1 MERNEDTIDL
11 SRLFRVMGQHKPV
24 VFSIVGICTIVALVI
39 SLLLPKQ
46 YASTTLVQVRGDG
59 NAGATMALAA
69 LGAGRLNAPTMSY
82 IELMKTRTVIEPV
95 IDFLEFEEDER
106 PTAEKFAKT
115 YLEITN
121 PKESNLIEV
130 KATWEDPETAQ
141 QISKAVVDNFLQMQ
155 TDMNQQT
162 QSLLL
167 KFLEKRIVESKEASE
182 VAEEKLLIF
191 SKEHKIYSP
200 DDQVKYVVTQ
210 MIAYDKAMADF
221 EVSIQSG
228 QASLDASNAALE
240 DQKMNS
246 RIYNIS
252 DNEVIQG
259 LRSQIV
265 AKQLELVGLRQ
276 NYTEKHPSLQKALG
290 ELHQLENSL
299 HSEVVATV
307 DSNAVTLNPAQA
319 EILKKQ
325 VLAAVDLSVTKAS
338 KKAVEAEWSKKEKEL
353 GKLPDEVL
361 EYARLQRNVSIQNE
375 VYLNLVKQSEQSKI
389 KAAMESMDVQIVD
402 PANLPRYDK
411 PVAPRKKLITL
422 VGFLI
427 GCGIALGYGI
437 SLYNRKL

>member
-1 MERNEDTIDL
+1 MERNDDSIDL
-11 SRLFRVMGQHKPV
+11 SRLFQIMGNHKSV
-24 VFSIVGICTIVALVI
+24 IVGIISICTIVAVVI
-39 SLLLPKQ
+39 SFALPKQ
-46 YASTTLVQVRGDG
+46 YASTTLVQVRSDG
-59 NAGATMALAA
+59 SVGATTALAA

-95 IDFLEFEEDER
+95 IDLLEFEEDER

-130 KATWEDPETAQ
+130 KAIWENPETAQ

-200 DDQVKYVVTQ
+200 DDQVKNVVTQ
-210 MIAYDKAMADF
+210 MASYDKAMADF
-221 EVSIQSG
+221 EVSIQSE
-228 QASLDASNAALE
+228 QASLDAANAALE

-252 DNEVIQG
+252 DNEIVQS

-276 NYTEKHPSLQKALG
+276 SYTEKHPSLQKALG
-290 ELHQLENSL
+290 ELQQLENSL

-307 DSNAVTLNPAQA
+307 DSNVVTLNPAQA
-319 EILKKQ
+319 EILKNKCLQ
-325 VLAAVDLSVTKAS
+325 RWTFLLQKPVRKPLKRSGARKKKNLENFLMKSLNMPAYSVTCPS
-338 KKAVEAEWSKKEKEL
+338 KT
-353 GKLPDEVL
+353 
-361 EYARLQRNVSIQNE
+361 RF
-375 VYLNLVKQSEQSKI
+375 
-389 KAAMESMDVQIVD
+389 
-402 PANLPRYDK
+402 
-411 PVAPRKKLITL
+411 T
-422 VGFLI
+422 
-427 GCGIALGYGI
+427 
-437 SLYNRKL
+437 